1 MMIAR
6 IFLGLQAILFIP
18 YGIYCLVDPG
28 MLAGSAGL
36 TATTVT
42 GTIELQA
49 MYGGL
54 QVAVGAMCVMGL
66 FRQDCEFVALY
77 ALLFLFAGLAVVRVS
92 LGLMYGDFSDYTVF
106 AMIFESASL
115 LFLLWYLLLR
125 TPTFHP
131 LRRTAPGTSST
142 EM

>member
-6 IFLGLQAILFIP
+6 IFLGLQAVLFIP

-54 QVAVGAMCVMGL
+54 QVAVGVMCVMGL
-66 FRQDCEFVALY
+66 LRQDCEFVALY

-92 LGLMYGDFSDYTVF
+92 LGLMRGDFSDYTVI

-115 LFLLWYLLLR
+115 LFLLWYILLR
-125 TPTFHP
+125 KPTFHP
-131 LRRTAPGTSST
+131 PGTSST
-142 EM
+142 D